1 MPQDTQDKSVPKP
14 ASLTPDQLDSI
25 SGNKAITHCYQA
37 WIEAL
42 DRHVAEGQTYGY
54 ALERANK
61 VFRLAMPPLV
71 GYRNIRDFIA
81 CTAQGV
87 LLGAIDPKD
96 STKLLYAAQVAT
108 ATLRTKPEMFGID
121 G

>member
-1 MPQDTQDKSVPKP
+1 M
-14 ASLTPDQLDSI
+14 
-25 SGNKAITHCYQA
+25 N
-37 WIEAL
+37 
-42 DRHVAEGQTYGY
+42 
-54 ALERANK
+54 
-61 VFRLAMPPLV
+61 FRLTMPPLV

-108 ATLRTKPEMFGID
+108 ATLRTKPRRCSASTAELPDILRFSWCNL
-121 G
+121 